1 MIENLI
7 VSFLLLG
14 VTFYLS
20 ANRNSKKNKK
30 FDFDE
35 ENSNSLIEFLTQHK
49 TVEKNYSNSPEQF
62 TPHGYWRVKGEIT
75 GDVAVLNYT
84 FPLINKVEHEFV
96 TTFDPE
102 KVSTIVSQFVHEGGG
117 LPDFKKL
124 VLQSQELGAEIADS
138 ILKVLELKN
147 NDTYFNRVQ
156 ATLNFVQFIPYGIP
170 NFDHGNY
177 LYGGVSIPHESLILS
192 YSDCD
197 SKSIL
202 FATILMNLI
211 DKKNIVLIVCNM
223 SSNSGHMVV
232 GVSGLNSGS
241 GVEVEYNNK
250 NFLVLE
256 TTSPVKI
263 GTPIQIE
270 VNEIIPLI

>member
-20 ANRNSKKNKK
+20 ANRNYKKNKK

-35 ENSNSLIEFLTQHK
+35 ESSNSLIEFLTQHK

-84 FPLINKVEHEFV
+84 FPLINKIEHEFV
-96 TTFDPE
+96 TTLEPE
-102 KVSTIVSQFVHEGGG
+102 VVSSVVSKFVHDGPSF
-117 LPDFKKL
+117 PDYKKV

-147 NDTYFNRVQ
+147 SDTYYNRVQ
-156 ATLNFVQFIPYGIP
+156 ATLNFVQYIPYGIP
-170 NFDHGNY
+170 NFDQGNY
-177 LYGGVSIPHESLILS
+177 RYGELSIPYESLILS
-192 YSDCD
+192 YADCD
-197 SKSIL
+197 SKSVL
-202 FATILMNLI
+202 FASILMNMI

-223 SSNSGHMVV
+223 SGNTGHMVV
-232 GVSGLNSGS
+232 GVSGLNSG
-241 GVEVEYNNK
+241 GGEEVEYNNK

-256 TTSPVKI
+256 TTRPMELGAPVK
-263 GTPIQIE
+263 T
-270 VNEIIPLI
+270 VVHEIIPII